1 MNPEINV
8 YGKMFHHGVIAI
20 LHLQEWDV
28 QTYKTIIPEALSIA
42 GVETYFAH

>member
-8 YGKMFHHGVIAI
+8 YGKMFHHGFIVI

-28 QTYKTIIPEALSIA
+28 WTYKTIIPEALSMCQC
-42 GVETYFAH
+42 